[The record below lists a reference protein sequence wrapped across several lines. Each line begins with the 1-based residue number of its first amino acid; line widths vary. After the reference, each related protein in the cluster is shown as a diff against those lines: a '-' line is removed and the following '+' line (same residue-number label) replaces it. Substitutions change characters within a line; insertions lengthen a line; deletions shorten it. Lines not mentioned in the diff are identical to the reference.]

1 MDVRNS
7 DDTPALSLRG
17 LGAAVRRQAL
27 WIVVTAAIG
36 TALTVMV
43 TQRQRPVYEAR
54 ATIRMADQQS
64 AAPPTD
70 VFAALSKPS
79 TIETEMEI
87 LRSRTVVEDVVDT
100 LGLRVTITNPKGAPR
115 GTLFGILRLS
125 RDAQPGS
132 YMVTRDTSVFS
143 ITTPDGHML
152 GGAYGAPLEAGGV
165 EVEPLPLGATNGGP
179 SYITLAVM
187 PTTDAA
193 EMVRQGLRVSRPQP
207 NAGIVAIA
215 YQSTDQ
221 TQARD
226 VVNAVAQAYI
236 DRRRDNQR
244 ETYHAAV
251 EFLQGQVVA
260 VGAELAQA
268 EKDMEQ
274 YRRAHNLID
283 PQAQASDQ
291 VQRRATLVVQRE
303 GLDDQSR
310 VLWDLVRRT
319 RLPAE
324 SSAGWAQ
331 FAGSPIV
338 AQNATMSGLLG
349 QIIALVADRTQLLTR
364 RTMADPDVIT
374 KSSMIAT
381 LQRQLGA
388 IAQAALQ
395 SIEDQNRSLNQTL
408 QLSDG
413 RLAQVPE
420 QQLQYERLKRQ
431 VDLNGS
437 LYTLLQTRLKESQ
450 VSEASEIANVAL
462 VDPALVPTSPLGGRR
477 FFNLLFGI
485 ALSILCGGLVGL
497 ARESTDTRV
506 RSREELVRITEL
518 PLLASIPRIRLTN
531 GHRHS
536 GAALQIEDRLVLRH
550 APRSPAAEAYRSLR
564 TNVTFS
570 EQWTKKRLR
579 TIVVTSPEPMDGKTT
594 TAVNLAITLAEQ
606 GLRVVLVEADKRRP
620 VLHRVLHTDRSPGLS
635 DVLSGTAPLEN
646 ALREIPLPDHASGS
660 FSFIPAGAPVP
671 NPAELLGSPAMREL
685 LDLLAERY
693 DQVVIDT
700 PPLCVVTDAA
710 VLATQADGVLFVAR
724 MGATHGDALKQ
735 SVDEMRGLGARVV
748 GTVLTDVSHR
758 EDRYGYRYGYYQYYG
773 EDSNGNGADNG
784 KGHSN
789 GNGNGRR
796 TRGKRV

>member
-1 MDVRNS
+1 MDVRTS
-7 DDTPALSLRG
+7 EDTPALSLRG
-17 LGAAVRRQAL
+17 LGAAVRRQAI
-27 WIVVTAAIG
+27 WIAIISLIG
-36 TALTVMV
+36 IALTVVV

-70 VFAALSKPS
+70 VLAALSKPS

-87 LRSRTVVEDVVDT
+87 LRSRSVVEDVVDT
-100 LGLRVTITNPKGAPR
+100 LGLRGTITDPRGAPR
-115 GTLFGILRLS
+115 RTLFGLLHVDH
-125 RDAQPGS
+125 DAQPGS
-132 YMVTRDTSVFS
+132 YVVSRDTTVFS
-143 ITTPDGHML
+143 ITTPEGRML
-152 GGAYGAPLEAGGV
+152 GGAYGAPLSAGGV
-165 EVEPLPLGATNGGP
+165 QVEPLPLGATHGGARH
-179 SYITLAVM
+179 ITLAVM
-187 PTTDAA
+187 PTSDAA

-221 TQARD
+221 TLARD

-251 EFLQGQVVA
+251 EFLQGQVVT

-268 EKDMEQ
+268 EKAMEQ

-283 PQAQASDQ
+283 PEAQASDQ
-291 VQRRATLVVQRE
+291 VQRRAALEVQKE

-319 RLPAE
+319 KQPAE
-324 SSAGWAQ
+324 SSGGWAE
-331 FAGSPIV
+331 FAGSGVV
-338 AQNATMSGLLG
+338 AQNTVISSLLA
-349 QIIALVADRTQLLTR
+349 QITGLVAERTQLLSR
-364 RTMADPDVIT
+364 RTTADPDVVT
-374 KSSMIAT
+374 KSSMIAA

-388 IAQAALQ
+388 VAQGALQ
-395 SIEDQNRSLNQTL
+395 SIDDQNRSLEQTV
-408 QLSDG
+408 QLSDV
-413 RLAQVPE
+413 RLARVPE
-420 QQLQYERLKRQ
+420 QELQFARLKRQ

-462 VDPALVPTSPLGGRR
+462 VDPAVVPTSPLGGRR
-477 FFNLLFGI
+477 FFNLLFGV

-497 ARESTDTRV
+497 ARESADTRV
-506 RSREELVRITEL
+506 RSREELVRLTDL
-518 PLLASIPRIRLTN
+518 PLLASIPRIRLSN
-531 GHRHS
+531 GHRH
-536 GAALQIEDRLVLRH
+536 GGVALQIEDRLVLRH
-550 APRSPAAEAYRSLR
+550 APRSPAAEAYRALR

-570 EQWTKKRLR
+570 EQWSKQRLR

-620 VLHRVLHTDRSPGLS
+620 VLHKVLHTERSPGLS
-635 DVLSGTAPLEN
+635 DVLSGTAPLEQ
-646 ALREIPLPDHASGS
+646 ALREITPPDHGPGT
-660 FSFIPAGAPVP
+660 FSFIPAGSPVS

-685 LDLLAERY
+685 LELLSQSY
-693 DQVVIDT
+693 DQVVLDT

-710 VLATQADGVLFVAR
+710 VLATQVDGVLFVAR
-724 MGATHGDALKQ
+724 MGATHGDALKR
-735 SVDEMRGLGARVV
+735 SVEEMRGLGARIV
-748 GTVLTDVSHR
+748 GTVLTDVNQY

-773 EDSNGNGADNG
+773 EE
-784 KGHSN
+784 SN
-789 GNGNGRR
+789 GNGNGNGNGSGHRNR
-796 TRGKRV
+796 VARAAKRV